1 MKASLLLFIL
11 NSLSIFHG
19 SIKANESLP
28 DNINFNVYRN
38 GSQIGFHKI
47 NFSGN
52 QEAINVLIEIK
63 FEVTFLGFVVYDYL
77 HNNNEIW
84 NGNSLVKLESTT
96 NVNGDPHICNLK
108 KSNSAYLING
118 THETKTLNTSPL
130 QTSYWNKILVQERF
144 RKVLNTQ
151 DCSNIDFQINLI
163 GEEKIYNNSLL
174 SDHYKMIGNE
184 VTGEKVD
191 IDIWYDKSDQWVK
204 MIFVKDESTIEYILD
219 KYDSE

>member
-63 FEVTFLGFVVYDYL
+63 FEVTFLGFVVYD
-77 HNNNEIW
+77 
-84 NGNSLVKLESTT
+84 
-96 NVNGDPHICNLK
+96 
-108 KSNSAYLING
+108 
-118 THETKTLNTSPL
+118 
-130 QTSYWNKILVQERF
+130 
-144 RKVLNTQ
+144 
-151 DCSNIDFQINLI
+151 
-163 GEEKIYNNSLL
+163 
-174 SDHYKMIGNE
+174 
-184 VTGEKVD
+184 
-191 IDIWYDKSDQWVK
+191 
-204 MIFVKDESTIEYILD
+204 
-219 KYDSE
+219 